1 MCQRVMIA
9 MGIASEPQVL
19 IADEPTTALDVTVQ
33 ADILD
38 LLDDVRSR
46 TGMGMLLISH
56 DLSVVAERC
65 ESISVMW
72 QGEIVEA
79 GTNRKVISSPGHPF
93 TAELVRD
100 LARVPETNGRAP
112 QSSAGPADDPAREA
126 GG

>member
-1 MCQRVMIA
+1 

-72 QGEIVEA
+72 QGAIVESGPT
-79 GTNRKVISSPGHPF
+79 GTVINSPRHPF

-100 LARVPETNGRAP
+100 LAHVPETNAWAP

-126 GG
+126 DG